1 MDFAEAR
8 DEIKS
13 MQDSDLPRQAIVQWL
28 IQQGVS
34 KATAYRWIATANQE
48 DENGNTPQQQALEA
62 MLDIM
67 YARQAAGDD
76 AGVLEVAA
84 KIAKCK

>member
-1 MDFAEAR
+1 MDYAEAMP
-8 DEIKS
+8 EIKQ
-13 MQDSDLPRQAIVQWL
+13 MQADELPRQAIVMWL
-28 IQQGVS
+28 TQQGVS
-34 KATAYRWIATANQE
+34 KTTAYRWITTVNQE
-48 DENGNTPQQQALEA
+48 DENGHTPQQQALEA

-76 AGVLEVAA
+76 VGVLEVAA

>member
-1 MDFAEAR
+1 MDYQEALP
-8 DEIKS
+8 EIRQ
-13 MQDSDLPRQAIVQWL
+13 MQDDELPRQAIVMWL
-28 IQQGVS
+28 VQQGLS
-34 KATAYRWIATANQE
+34 KTTAYRWIAQANQE

>member
-1 MDFAEAR
+1 MKFTEAVV
-8 DEIKS
+8 EIRQ
-13 MQDSDLPRQAIVQWL
+13 MQESDLPRQAIVAWL
-28 IQQGVS
+28 EQQDVS
-34 KATAYRWIATANQE
+34 TTTAYRWVAKANQE
-48 DENGNTPQQQALEA
+48 DENGLTPQQQALEA

-67 YARQAAGDD
+67 RARQGAGDD

>member
-1 MDFAEAR
+1 MDYQEAVP
-8 DEIKS
+8 EIRE
-13 MQDSDLPRQAIVQWL
+13 MQAGDLPRQAIAQWL

-34 KATAYRWIATANQE
+34 KATAYRWIAQANQE

>member
-1 MDFAEAR
+1 MVDTAR
-8 DEIKS
+8 
-13 MQDSDLPRQAIVQWL
+13 
-28 IQQGVS
+28 VS
-34 KATAYRWIATANQE
+34 VSQPLTAGLRLLNQE
-48 DENGNTPQQQALEA
+48 DENGHTPQQQALDA

>member
-1 MDFAEAR
+1 
-8 DEIKS
+8 
-13 MQDSDLPRQAIVQWL
+13 MQDEVIFRARQLLMWL

-34 KATAYRWIATANQE
+34 KATAYRWIAQANQE

-76 AGVLEVAA
+76 AGVSGSCS
-84 KIAKCK
+84 KNR

>member
-1 MDFAEAR
+1 
-8 DEIKS
+8 
-13 MQDSDLPRQAIVQWL
+13 
-28 IQQGVS
+28 
-34 KATAYRWIATANQE
+34 
-48 DENGNTPQQQALEA
+48 

-84 KIAKCK
+84 KIAQMQILLSMTFALRWSKAMDKRQIPAG

>member
-1 MDFAEAR
+1 MVGPAR
-8 DEIKS
+8 GQGDR
-13 MQDSDLPRQAIVQWL
+13 LPVDW
-28 IQQGVS
+28 
-34 KATAYRWIATANQE
+34 TANQE
-48 DENGNTPQQQALEA
+48 DEDGNTPQQQALEA